1 MNLCSAC
8 VCVCVCVC
16 TCAFACVCACGGVCA
31 WVCMCVHVCV
41 CDSPC
46 RMAIPL
52 DQGWLLPPGRSSP
65 TKLLTNPL
73 PNYRL
78 LNAKYVRTSLSKTL
92 QVRANVFTRGKV
104 HLLLSLLFCLAF
116 SVFNPAGVEQ
126 ACTATAAEEEGEIG
140 SRRRRGERWRQRGRR
155 GRGGKGRNKRRR
167 KKHN

>member
-1 MNLCSAC
+1 VNLCSAC
-8 VCVCVCVC
+8 TLYVCVCVR
-16 TCAFACVCACGGVCA
+16 A
-31 WVCMCVHVCV
+31 HVCV
-41 CDSPC
+41 SVCMRVCNSPC

-52 DQGWLLPPGRSSP
+52 DQGWLLSHGRSSP

-78 LNAKYVRTSLSKTL
+78 LDAKYVRTSLSKTL

-116 SVFNPAGVEQ
+116 SIFNPAGVEQ

-140 SRRRRGERWRQRGRR
+140 SRRRRRERWRQRGRR
-155 GRGGKGRNKRRR
+155 GRGGNNRRR
-167 KKHN
+167 KEHN